1 MANPNLPGR
10 AGHNLPSP
18 PSVDSP
24 LTPASAGS
32 NPISFRANVNRS
44 KTKRWVEA
52 KQYSYDGGDWGDE
65 DDEEEEEEAP
75 PVMPRP
81 PYATQRTGSSSELS
95 IRRLSGMG
103 FGAETESRGSPTV
116 DAGTD
121 QQKTVPFV
129 RPADL
134 YKRMHESTP
143 TGSPQVGAPP
153 AFFQPGS
160 QLQQAEPT
168 NTLSEPA
175 HNVPAVGLPD
185 IKRMSSFGTDFLDS
199 GDLNSQPVSTESS
212 EPSLQHNP
220 SQASQAS
227 EASQG
232 FTSVVHQAFD
242 VPETPNST
250 AGSVARSNSDGTSMI
265 SPIISNRGPQDRTP
279 TIPEEPAESSTPTG
293 VLNDVP
299 AFIPGHRRDLSV
311 PSRDNSPS
319 KKPVLT
325 EQEPP
330 SEGQAVMSSISP
342 GQAPLP
348 QPLDGTTPVTEKVFV
363 APLNFGERKMSEQSG
378 SDGYRGSIPTIIPA
392 SNVDSPEDGD
402 NDRLREEII
411 RSLSREGSQEP
422 DYIPQAGENKEDSIP
437 HQYEK
442 YWDGQTGPG
451 LDETSRALV
460 SESHPDWSDSHPLGS
475 QDPYGTHQTPA
486 ESSLVEE
493 APQKP
498 RLGRRFSWESSSSTG
513 QPTQAPSSGDVPLAS
528 QPHVPVSEDLAAY
541 APESVDRE
549 LPAYDSECSDSLRV
563 EKPRLSIVPPI
574 PENSSTPVQVMGP
587 VDGQGPQTS
596 APVMPV
602 GSLSVDENKLQG
614 FRDILNIASAGE
626 RTKAFD
632 NTRDQFSVLNSGLNH
647 WLQVTI
653 HDHPEHADLV
663 YSSQSV
669 SGIPR
674 NSPLRSRFPKKLA
687 SIGNLT
693 TPKEDVDPTSAS
705 HVRRPSGNIGT
716 IMNKSNVELRGKE
729 FLHTAGTFGGKAG
742 EAAKGFFAKGRSKFR
757 AGGDK
762 DQSSA
767 TRPKSLHFGSQSESN
782 GSQGNSSFRRS
793 VNLGSLPVFKFGQNK
808 NASALSGDDAQDKE
822 RSGKRL
828 KSTGSMD
835 IQRLQTNLEGTS
847 GRAVSQPLQPL
858 SSDEDRARKTNAKNS
873 GMVSDLEQEM
883 IAALGLSPT
892 KPLPDPL
899 ANADPTLASS
909 APDGRP
915 QETRRPPFKNETAM
929 AEENVM
935 HNSQRSSGE
944 KSLPVLAVKESNNPV
959 ISEVRKSRTEP
970 TMGLPHISIP
980 SIRPVIETESAI
992 SPGTL
997 PEALSPDDIPPAIPP
1012 KDLAPPEEGHTRQRS
1027 VSTLG
1032 ADEGDASGQQDDTPP
1047 SPLQPPSLETESP
1060 IYGKPLPHAKTSSS
1074 SLPPVEDISPGFVP
1088 VSLPRA
1094 ATSAEVLDA
1103 KRRSISGLPPSAPN
1117 MQSPLRNEVRYS
1129 PATRSS
1135 MLSFGSWGRQSNN
1148 SKGGTQP
1155 PTPGNEVS
1163 SHVETNSSAQNS
1175 GSKMDKLKKFGKRR
1189 RASVG
1194 DLLSGIQG
1202 GLRGLQEK
1210 INQPEPQEKKE
1221 KEKENEKMHQR
1232 KRSFSMLSNLFTRS
1246 ESQNPVDVNNSRS
1259 KSAADGFDKDL
1270 PAPPLTDGTR
1280 LSASQDGRKRSAKN
1294 APSETPVARS
1304 ELGGRLSSETASR
1317 QRASIHLPPSESD
1330 NALAS
1335 GRFYSQAPSTDH
1347 PPSAQ
1352 HIRVKSMPLMS
1363 KPPSPVPHSES
1374 SHSGAVNSQPYGP
1387 EDRVSQEQQV
1397 VRQFSEEGAHSFPQ
1411 TAGEFEEQHYS
1422 QPNKSACEPNISIKS
1437 RKPIDTQPESIVTI
1451 EPKNIVVSGMSTM
1464 TFSEHPHRDETKTLN
1479 RNSEPVELALRD
1491 DESDEIVMCSTAYP
1505 GQEWAPMHM

>member
-1 MANPNLPGR
+1 MPISPSPLVVVVQALR
-10 AGHNLPSP
+10 HSASPSP

-32 NPISFRANVNRS
+32 DPISFRANVNRS

-121 QQKTVPFV
+121 QQKAVPFV

-143 TGSPQVGAPP
+143 TGSPQVGTPP
-153 AFFQPGS
+153 IFLQPGS

-175 HNVPAVGLPD
+175 QSVPAVGLPD

-199 GDLNSQPVSTESS
+199 GDLNLQPASTENS
-212 EPSLQHNP
+212 EPTLQHNP

-227 EASQG
+227 EGSQG

-299 AFIPGHRRDLSV
+299 AFIPGHRRDLSI

-319 KKPVLT
+319 KRPVLT

-348 QPLDGTTPVTEKVFV
+348 QPLDGTTPVTEKDFV
-363 APLNFGERKMSEQSG
+363 APLKFGERKMSEQSG

-392 SNVDSPEDGD
+392 SNMDSPEDGD

-422 DYIPQAGENKEDSIP
+422 DHIPQVGETKEDSIP

-451 LDETSRALV
+451 LDETPRALV

-513 QPTQAPSSGDVPLAS
+513 QPTQAPSSGDIPLAS
-528 QPHVPVSEDLAAY
+528 QPHVPLSEGLAAY

-574 PENSSTPVQVMGP
+574 PENSSPPVQVMGP

-596 APVMPV
+596 AHCMPV

-614 FRDILNIASAGE
+614 FRDILNITSAGE

-693 TPKEDVDPTSAS
+693 TPKEEGDPTSAS

-716 IMNKSNVELRGKE
+716 IMNKSNVEQRGKE

-762 DQSSA
+762 
-767 TRPKSLHFGSQSESN
+767 
-782 GSQGNSSFRRS
+782 
-793 VNLGSLPVFKFGQNK
+793 V
-808 NASALSGDDAQDKE
+808 
-822 RSGKRL
+822 
-828 KSTGSMD
+828 
-835 IQRLQTNLEGTS
+835 
-847 GRAVSQPLQPL
+847 
-858 SSDEDRARKTNAKNS
+858 
-873 GMVSDLEQEM
+873 
-883 IAALGLSPT
+883 
-892 KPLPDPL
+892 
-899 ANADPTLASS
+899 
-909 APDGRP
+909 
-915 QETRRPPFKNETAM
+915 
-929 AEENVM
+929 
-935 HNSQRSSGE
+935 
-944 KSLPVLAVKESNNPV
+944 
-959 ISEVRKSRTEP
+959 
-970 TMGLPHISIP
+970 
-980 SIRPVIETESAI
+980 
-992 SPGTL
+992 
-997 PEALSPDDIPPAIPP
+997 
-1012 KDLAPPEEGHTRQRS
+1012 
-1027 VSTLG
+1027 
-1032 ADEGDASGQQDDTPP
+1032 DT
-1047 SPLQPPSLETESP
+1047 
-1060 IYGKPLPHAKTSSS
+1060 
-1074 SLPPVEDISPGFVP
+1074 
-1088 VSLPRA
+1088 
-1094 ATSAEVLDA
+1094 
-1103 KRRSISGLPPSAPN
+1103 
-1117 MQSPLRNEVRYS
+1117 
-1129 PATRSS
+1129 
-1135 MLSFGSWGRQSNN
+1135 
-1148 SKGGTQP
+1148 
-1155 PTPGNEVS
+1155 
-1163 SHVETNSSAQNS
+1163 
-1175 GSKMDKLKKFGKRR
+1175 
-1189 RASVG
+1189 
-1194 DLLSGIQG
+1194 
-1202 GLRGLQEK
+1202 
-1210 INQPEPQEKKE
+1210 
-1221 KEKENEKMHQR
+1221 
-1232 KRSFSMLSNLFTRS
+1232 
-1246 ESQNPVDVNNSRS
+1246 
-1259 KSAADGFDKDL
+1259 
-1270 PAPPLTDGTR
+1270 
-1280 LSASQDGRKRSAKN
+1280 
-1294 APSETPVARS
+1294 
-1304 ELGGRLSSETASR
+1304 
-1317 QRASIHLPPSESD
+1317 
-1330 NALAS
+1330 
-1335 GRFYSQAPSTDH
+1335 
-1347 PPSAQ
+1347 
-1352 HIRVKSMPLMS
+1352 
-1363 KPPSPVPHSES
+1363 
-1374 SHSGAVNSQPYGP
+1374 
-1387 EDRVSQEQQV
+1387 
-1397 VRQFSEEGAHSFPQ
+1397 
-1411 TAGEFEEQHYS
+1411 
-1422 QPNKSACEPNISIKS
+1422 
-1437 RKPIDTQPESIVTI
+1437 
-1451 EPKNIVVSGMSTM
+1451 
-1464 TFSEHPHRDETKTLN
+1464 
-1479 RNSEPVELALRD
+1479 
-1491 DESDEIVMCSTAYP
+1491 
-1505 GQEWAPMHM
+1505 